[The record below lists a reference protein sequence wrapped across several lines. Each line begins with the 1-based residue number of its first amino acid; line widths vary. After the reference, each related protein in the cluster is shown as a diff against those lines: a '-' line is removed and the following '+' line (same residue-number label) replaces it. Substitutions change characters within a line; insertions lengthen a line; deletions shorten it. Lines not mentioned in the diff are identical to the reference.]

1 MYKKFIRNTL
11 LASCLGLG
19 VASFAY
25 AQDTIKIGIIQPLT
39 GSVAASGNF
48 VLNGAKIAVDYINN
62 NGGVLGKKLELAVA
76 DNKSNP
82 TESANAAEK
91 LIVRDKVPVLIGSWG
106 STFTLATLPK
116 LMEYKIPMVVET
128 AGADKIT
135 TSGNP
140 YVFRICP
147 TNDMEAT
154 SFARHIEPLGIKKAD
169 ILVVNNDWGL
179 GSASSIKRIL
189 KEKGLAVGKELTMDH
204 SAQDMSSQLS
214 EIRGSDADTLFIVT
228 AVEQLTLVLKQAEGL
243 GLKKENIVTLGGS
256 QSPDQLIAHAGSAAE
271 GTMHNVMFAPW
282 FPEAS
287 ADPEKAK
294 FFVQEWNARGLDKA
308 GLTESFRGFDAVR
321 TVAAAIEKAG
331 VVDSDK
337 IREALWDVE
346 LTGLNGPI
354 EFRESGPE
362 GRESGQSYPNTF
374 LVRIQD
380 GEISLVE

>member
-189 KEKGLAVGKELTMDH
+189 KEKGLEVGKELTMDH

-243 GLKKENIVTLGGS
+243 GLKKENIITLGGS
-256 QSPDQLIAHAGSAAE
+256 QSPDQLIAHAGSAVE

-308 GLTESFRGFDAVR
+308 GLTE
-321 TVAAAIEKAG
+321 EAG

>member
-1 MYKKFIRNTL
+1 MHKKFLKNIF
-11 LASCLGLG
+11 LAGCLLGLG
-19 VASFAY
+19 SA
-25 AQDTIKIGIIQPLT
+25 AQAQETIKIGIIQPLS

-48 VLNGAKIAVDYINN
+48 VLNGARIAVDHINA
-62 NGGVLGKKLELAVA
+62 NGGVLGGKKLELVVE

-82 TESANAAEK
+82 TESSNAAEK

-116 LMEYKIPMVVET
+116 LMEYKVPMVVET

-154 SFARHIEPLGIKKAD
+154 SFSRHIEPLGIKKAD

-179 GSASSIKRIL
+179 GSSASLQRIM
-189 KEKGLAVGKELTMDH
+189 KEKGLEIGKVLTMDH
-204 SAQDMSSQLS
+204 NAQDMTSQLS
-214 EIRGSDADTLFIVT
+214 EIRASDADTLYIVT
-228 AVEQLTLVLKQAEGL
+228 AVEQLTLVLKQAESL
-243 GLKKENIVTLGGS
+243 AVKHRIITLGGS

-282 FPEAS
+282 VLEAS
-287 ADPEKAK
+287 SDPETAK
-294 FFVQEWNARGLDKA
+294 FFVDEWNKRKLDKA

-331 VVDSDK
+331 EADSEK

-346 LTGLNGPI
+346 LTGLNGKI
-354 EFRESGPE
+354 KFNKSGPE
-362 GRESGQSYPNTF
+362 GRESGQSIPNTY
-374 LVRIQD
+374 LVKIENK
-380 GEISLVE
+380 EITLVE

>member
-25 AQDTIKIGIIQPLT
+25 AQETIKIGIIQPLT

-48 VLNGAKIAVDYINN
+48 VLNGAQIAVDYINN
-62 NGGVLGKKLELAVA
+62 NGGVLDKKLELVVA

-91 LIVRDKVPVLIGSWG
+91 LIVRDKVPVMIGSWG

-140 YVFRICP
+140 YVFRISP

-154 SFARHIEPLGIKKAD
+154 SFSRHIEPLGIKKAD

-179 GSASSIKRIL
+179 GSADSVKRIL
-189 KEKGLAVGKELTMDH
+189 KEKGLEVGKVLTMDH
-204 SAQDMSSQLS
+204 NAQDMSSQLS
-214 EIRGSDADTLFIVT
+214 EIRGSDADSLFIVT

-243 GLKKENIVTLGGS
+243 GLKKENIITLGGS
-256 QSPDQLIAHAGSAAE
+256 QSPDQLIAHAGGAAE

-294 FFVQEWNARGLDKA
+294 FFVEEWNKRGLEKA

-331 VVDSDK
+331 EVDSDK
-337 IREALWDVE
+337 IRDALWEVE

-354 EFRESGPE
+354 AFRKSGPE